1 MITLAIDKNSPF
13 LGEECPFCEHPFAPG
28 DEVIICPECAGR
40 HHIHCWRT
48 NNGRCAVTDCSG
60 ADIPEET
67 EEESNEEIREAEPDS
82 TPPPAP
88 APPQREPRQQRP
100 PTHYSC
106 AQSCLVLAIALS
118 ILIFAVSCFGL
129 WAIADYLMLEVWGWQ
144 YRDPLSSAT
153 AIPQLITAVSA
164 QML

>member
-28 DEVIICPECAGR
+28 DEVIICPECAAR

-48 NNGRCAVTDCSG
+48 NNGRCAVADCPG
-60 ADIPEET
+60 ADIPAEVEEENREDIPET
-67 EEESNEEIREAEPDS
+67 EPEI
-82 TPPPAP
+82 TP
-88 APPQREPRQQRP
+88 PPQREPRQQRT

-144 YRDPLSSAT
+144 YRDPLSST
-153 AIPQLITAVSA
+153 ISIPQFVTAVSV

>member
-28 DEVIICPECAGR
+28 DEVIICPECAAR
-40 HHIHCWRT
+40 HHTHCWQT
-48 NNGRCAVTDCSG
+48 NNGRCAVDGCTG
-60 ADIPEET
+60 ADIPDEENIEET
-67 EEESNEEIREAEPDS
+67 VAEESTAVS
-82 TPPPAP
+82 PPPQPLAP
-88 APPQREPRQQRP
+88 NPQP

-106 AQSCLVLAIALS
+106 AQSCLVLAIALA

-144 YRDPLSSAT
+144 YREPLSST
-153 AIPQLITAVSA
+153 INLPQLVTAVS
-164 QML
+164 LII